1 MNFADLAAIAYPW
14 VKAFH
19 VIAVIAWMAGI
30 FYLPRLFVYHAGSS
44 IGSEKSETFKLMEQR
59 LLSAIMT
66 PAMIATWVLGLTLAA
81 VGGLWSDHWL
91 MAKIGLVVLMTLFQA
106 WLVARARDFLRD
118 KNRLSA
124 RAYRIANELPTLLVI
139 AIVILVIVK
148 PTF

>member
-1 MNFADLAAIAYPW
+1 MNFAELAAIAYPW